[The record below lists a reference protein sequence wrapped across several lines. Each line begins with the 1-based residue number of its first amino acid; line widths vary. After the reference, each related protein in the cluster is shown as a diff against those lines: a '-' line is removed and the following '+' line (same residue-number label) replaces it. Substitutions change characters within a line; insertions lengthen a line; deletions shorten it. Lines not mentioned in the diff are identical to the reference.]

1 MDRRFDASGSAPSEF
16 RAGAPIVVPALTQG
30 VVLIH
35 SSPAAVCPHV
45 EWAVS
50 SVLETRADL
59 GWIAQPAAPGHM
71 RAELTW
77 VGSPG
82 SGARLAS
89 NLRQCAVIRFEVTED
104 ATATTDGERYAWTPS
119 LGMFSAAMGRAGDVL
134 ISELRLRTAMAGEAD
149 LVREVHRLLGTAWD
163 DELEAFRSAGEGA
176 PVRWLHQATG

>member
-1 MDRRFDASGSAPSEF
+1 MDRRFDNAMGSAVDS
-16 RAGAPIVVPALTQG
+16 RAAARFGAPGLTQG

-45 EWAVS
+45 EWAIS
-50 SVLETRADL
+50 SVLDTRADL

-77 VGSPG
+77 VGLPG

-89 NLRQCAVIRFEVTED
+89 NLRQCGVIRFEVTED
-104 ATATTDGERYAWTPS
+104 PTAQTDGERYAWTPA
-119 LGMFSAAMGRAGDVL
+119 LGMFSAAMGRSGDVL
-134 ISELRLRTAMAGEAD
+134 ISELRLRSAMAGGTD
-149 LVREVHRLLGTAWD
+149 LQGELHRLLGTAWD

-176 PVRWLHQATG
+176 PVRWLHQAV